1 MLLWLSII
9 IFACASSL
17 MITRSPSAFKTS
29 SARLKLFRFVLK
41 SNAQSPSWL
50 RIQPKYHRAKMT
62 CGFLSFFAALGF
74 FWRGLDDKTDPY
86 RFFHGC
92 WHMSV
97 GLSGA
102 CALPRFSLLRRM
114 QSSTLHSQ
122 TRSSPSFLAT
132 T

>member
-1 MLLWLSII
+1 MKINRIRPYLAHLSRMEVAVSHGI
-9 IFACASSL
+9 L
-17 MITRSPSAFKTS
+17 
-29 SARLKLFRFVLK
+29 RFVLK
-41 SNAQSPSWL
+41 NDAQSPSWL
-50 RIQPKYHRAKMT
+50 RIQPKYNRAKMT

-102 CALPRFSLLRRM
+102 CAVPAFPFFAKNEITDLIC
-114 QSSTLHSQ
+114 
-122 TRSSPSFLAT
+122 
-132 T
+132 